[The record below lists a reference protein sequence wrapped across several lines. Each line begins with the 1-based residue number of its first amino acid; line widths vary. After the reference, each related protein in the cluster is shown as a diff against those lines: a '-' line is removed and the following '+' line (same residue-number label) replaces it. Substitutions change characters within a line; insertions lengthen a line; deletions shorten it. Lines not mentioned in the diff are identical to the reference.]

1 MNLMIMKEII
11 DETDYQN
18 EGMLDNCPNCGTH
31 YDQIDWE
38 YQICHICGF
47 NAEDQDTTVCSRAK
61 YIAPTARTGIDRR
74 LTLSTQR

>member
-47 NAEDQDTTVCSRAK
+47 NAEDQA
-61 YIAPTARTGIDRR
+61 
-74 LTLSTQR
+74 